1 MTVEDAANVEETK
14 TIRPEKDDVISVDA
28 TKSVETTSDDG
39 NEQVV
44 SKGVKQNST
53 GGSSRQI
60 GRIGR
65 LGFIA
70 IVIGLAVG
78 LVLGLTRNKSDY
90 LRKPAESEGEEN
102 DRTIRPLLSV
112 TKPPMNNTKVPI
124 EDKTQWLEL
133 VGLPGNQA
141 KAILEDS
148 YGDEYNVRLVNY
160 GDSVTADFRTDRI
173 FLFLDAD
180 GNVMRTPKVGR

>member
-1 MTVEDAANVEETK
+1 M
-14 TIRPEKDDVISVDA
+14 I
-28 TKSVETTSDDG
+28 DDG
-39 NEQVV
+39 NEQAVP
-44 SKGVKQNST
+44 KGVKQNST

-70 IVIGLAVG
+70 TVIGLAAG
-78 LVLGLTRNKSDY
+78 LGFGLTRNKAYY
-90 LRKPAESEGEEN
+90 LRTPAESEEEEN
-102 DRTIRPLLSV
+102 DRTIHPVPSV

-133 VGLPGNQA
+133 VGVPGNQVRA
-141 KAILEDS
+141 TLEDL

-160 GDSVTADFRTDRI
+160 SDSVTSDFRTDRI
-173 FLFLDAD
+173 FLFLDTD